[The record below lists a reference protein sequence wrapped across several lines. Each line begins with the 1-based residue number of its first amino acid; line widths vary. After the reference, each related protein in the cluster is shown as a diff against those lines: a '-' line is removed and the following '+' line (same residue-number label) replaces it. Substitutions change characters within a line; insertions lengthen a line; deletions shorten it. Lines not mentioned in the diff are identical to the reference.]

1 MRRATLAVALGGV
14 LLTGAACDGK
24 TGNSATAAAPAAP
37 PSLVPSTPTPDY
49 SANTRAICGALD
61 AIFTRDLKAFHTQIG
76 KMIADKE
83 AKLAPEAAA
92 AQKAA
97 SAQLSKIGARIEDE
111 TATAQDPEL
120 RAAGAASAR
129 KFRTSAT
136 DKSFFSKIKT
146 QKDYDRV
153 IEDQLQ
159 EWFTPA
165 AGYCALTRQSA
176 APSTPAS

>member
-24 TGNSATAAAPAAP
+24 AGNSATAAAPAP
-37 PSLVPSTPTPDY
+37 PSPVPTSPTPDY
-49 SANTRAICGALD
+49 SANTKAVCGTLD
-61 AIFTRDLKAFHTQIG
+61 AIFTSDLKAFHTQIG
-76 KMIADKE
+76 KMIAYKE

-176 APSTPAS
+176 VPSTPTS